1 MASENRL
8 LARWQEN
15 WRETCLRELSNVED
29 ELARREQ
36 QRPRT
41 PFLKRQYIMR
51 TSVPILE
58 RSDPPQP
65 LRTGTVRSCCAP
77 CSRRLSLP

>member
-1 MASENRL
+1 MVSENRL
-8 LARWQEN
+8 LARWRDN

-41 PFLKRQYIMR
+41 L
-51 TSVPILE
+51 ILE
-58 RSDPPQP
+58 KTLHNKNFSADLGKIRSAPTITDRDRKQL
-65 LRTGTVRSCCAP
+65 LRTLR
-77 CSRRLSLP
+77 